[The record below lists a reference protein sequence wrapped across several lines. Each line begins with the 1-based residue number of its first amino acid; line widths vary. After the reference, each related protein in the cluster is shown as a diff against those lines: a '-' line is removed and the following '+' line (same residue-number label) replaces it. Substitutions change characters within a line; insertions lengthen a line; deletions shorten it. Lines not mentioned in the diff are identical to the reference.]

1 MATYVNF
8 FKGAHADLP
17 KSNYQPGAFYLTTD
31 TSRLYFADSAS
42 KLLDLNKYILFVQN
56 IAALPQ
62 TAREGDIYYCTEE
75 NVLATYANGH
85 WQQINRNTDT
95 DTQPIEITQSVAA
108 DANGISVTLTLKTR
122 IWNEQTQDWVADS
135 EQTYPITF
143 TIDKEDIYD
152 VIPEPQVDVTA
163 SATDTAITVKT
174 KGDGSSGDGFVL
186 NAGNGVTFEGSTD
199 DITIN
204 ATTYSLSSDAGSTDI
219 KINDQ
224 GGNLA
229 GKVTYEAGSD
239 LVVTGTDENKIKY
252 SHADINTTEDSSFT
266 TEGFGA
272 EVKYVKGLEW
282 NENGH
287 LTKYEEGTFT
297 MPAEP
302 NYSVTVV
309 DKGTEAGTLKVGIQ
323 DAEGNGNG
331 NVYTSPDKILYYTVG
346 AQGTETVYNTQALP
360 VYTIAEVNK
369 KFNQLDSMHYMGT
382 VNGSTTNLPTTNVR
396 NGDTYKNIGEG
407 ATYLID
413 STKGDF
419 ILVDGTRENT
429 IDVEMGDLFIA
440 TGTEDA
446 TTGYITGKISWS
458 YVPSGDDLDSQ
469 YELTTSG
476 NKVTLVNTSV
486 DDDRPGSVEFAAG
499 TDLSIETNPTGK
511 DGKITYTHK
520 PHNGTKQDAE
530 ALTDYS
536 GTFSAITGVTIS
548 NGHIDNYTLT
558 AFEMPQAE
566 ESRLTAIN
574 DTDNKTPLL
583 KVTDNRGVTSTVR
596 LEEDGQVEVRKGVS
610 NNGNTIT
617 FKHKSHAGT
626 HTERKDGNA
635 LPADFGGSFTAINAV
650 TLDNGHIDAYTT
662 QQYTLPADPSM
673 SNATI
678 GVSASNNVVTVAE
691 TFYQPDSTL
700 NQEIS
705 ISHSFMTNTASVEL
719 TANNGSVG
727 IDLIW
732 KSFAG

>member
-31 TSRLYFADSAS
+31 TSRLYFADSTS

-62 TAREGDIYYCTEE
+62 SAREGDIYYCTEE
-75 NVLATYANGH
+75 NVLATYANGR

-95 DTQPIEITQSVAA
+95 DTQPIEISQSVAA

-122 IWNEQTQDWVADS
+122 IWNEQTQNWVTDS
-135 EQTYPITF
+135 DQSYPITF
-143 TIDKEDIYD
+143 TIDKKDIYD
-152 VIPEPQVDVTA
+152 VIPESQVDVTA
-163 SATDTAITVKT
+163 SATNTAITVTT

-186 NAGNGVTFEGSTD
+186 NAGNGVAFDGSTD
-199 DITIN
+199 NITIN
-204 ATTYSLSSDAGSTDI
+204 ATTYSLSSEVNSTDI
-219 KINDQ
+219 KVNDQ
-224 GGNLA
+224 AGNLA

-239 LVVTGTDENKIKY
+239 LDVTGVEENKIKY
-252 SHADINTTEDSSFT
+252 SHATINTTESSST
-266 TEGFGA
+266 TQGFGT
-272 EVKYVKGLEW
+272 EIKYVKGLEY
-282 NENGH
+282 NNGH
-287 LTKYEEGTFT
+287 LTKCEKGTFT

-302 NYSVTVV
+302 NYSVTAV
-309 DKGTEAGTLKVGIQ
+309 DKGAEAGTLQVGIR
-323 DAEGNGNG
+323 DAEGSNNGG
-331 NVYTSPDKILYYTVG
+331 TLTSDKILYYTVG

-407 ATYLID
+407 ATYLIN
-413 STKGDF
+413 SAIGDF
-419 ILVDGTRENT
+419 ILIDGTRANT

-458 YVPSGDDLDSQ
+458 YVPSGNDLDSQ

-476 NKVTLVNTSV
+476 NKVTLINTSV
-486 DDDRPGSVEFAAG
+486 EDDKPGSIEFAAG
-499 TDLSIETNPTGK
+499 TDLSVTTNTTGK
-511 DGKITYTHK
+511 NGKITYTHSS
-520 PHNGTKQDAE
+520 HNGTKKDAE
-530 ALTDYS
+530 SSTSYS
-536 GTFSAITGVTIS
+536 GTFSAITGVTVS
-548 NGHIDNYTLT
+548 NGHIDDYTVT
-558 AFEMPQAE
+558 TFDMPQAE

-583 KVTDNRGVTSTVR
+583 KVTDNLGTTSTVR
-596 LEEDGQVEVRKGVS
+596 LEEDGQIEVRKGTS

-617 FKHKSHAGT
+617 FKHKAHAGT
-626 HTERKDGNA
+626 HTEKKDSNA
-635 LPADFGGSFTAINAV
+635 LLAGFGGSFTAINAV
-650 TLDNGHIDAYTT
+650 KLDNGHIDEYTT

-691 TFYQPDSTL
+691 TFYQPNSTL
-700 NQEIS
+700 SDEIS
-705 ISHSFMTNTASVEL
+705 ISHGFMTNTASVEL
-719 TANNGSVG
+719 TANSGNVG
-727 IDLIW
+727 IDLVW